1 MKFWIDPIECPIRTI
16 CTKGFHILFLNHNK
30 TSLRQGT
37 KMVLQLKQ
45 KIYILDT
52 FIPTTMITSK
62 VSLIKPGQIKFKL
75 NMDDSYWTN
84 VIEEHINK
92 SEQNAFKLEIE
103 VFVDDEDANQFNA
116 DYDNPPFQIKVRNT
130 ANV

>member
-1 MKFWIDPIECPIRTI
+1 
-16 CTKGFHILFLNHNK
+16 
-30 TSLRQGT
+30 
-37 KMVLQLKQ
+37 MVLQLKQ

-75 NMDDSYWTN
+75 NMDDSIWTN

-92 SEQNAFKLEIE
+92 SEHNTFKLEIE